1 MRSNSTLKIED
12 KYGGEGEFWKFTRRV
27 EARSTVPCSAGKG
40 CWVSQ
45 GNSST
50 GTHPTP
56 PHPCRSCSGHRF
68 TSPRGDE
75 KALVLS
81 LPGVHPPP
89 HRLLLQKVSSSLGC
103 YRNNNASGTPL
114 SLLSCL
120 SSHMESW
127 VAPLGEKAMWVGTF
141 GH

>member
-1 MRSNSTLKIED
+1 M
-12 KYGGEGEFWKFTRRV
+12 GEKGNFGSLQGRWRLNLLFH
-27 EARSTVPCSAGKG
+27 AQQAKG

-45 GNSST
+45 GNSSA
-50 GTHPTP
+50 GIQPNP
-56 PHPCRSCSGHRF
+56 PHLCRGCSGHRSA
-68 TSPRGDE
+68 SPGGDE

-81 LPGVHPPP
+81 LPGVPLPW
-89 HRLLLQKVSSSLGC
+89 LLLQKVSSSLGC

-127 VAPLGEKAMWVGTF
+127 VAPLGEEAMWVGTF